1 MAGSLSRLRLGSM
14 VESLQESLQ
23 ESLARV
29 AARSG
34 LVCRSTDVDAD
45 GAEVLKPQFVQ

>member
-14 VESLQESLQ
+14 VESLQESL
-23 ESLARV
+23 ARV

-34 LVCRSTDVDAD
+34 QVRRNKDVDAA
-45 GAEVLKPQFVQ
+45 GAEVLTPQFVR

>member
-1 MAGSLSRLRLGSM
+1 MAGSLNRLRLGSM
-14 VESLQESLQ
+14 VESLQ

-34 LVCRSTDVDAD
+34 LVRRSTYVDAAE
-45 GAEVLKPQFVQ
+45 AEVLKPQFVR